1 MLDPMLALNAG
12 ARSGDWSKDAMST
25 SHYAALLFSYAVV
38 LLAMSGIA
46 RRAPRLWPA
55 PEAAGFA
62 HPWRELAWA
71 LAAVAAVLVIGMLYA
86 RGWLLPAT
94 SKRRPAL
101 DAVNQVVIYA
111 PLLLLLAW
119 RRHGLETAWLP
130 RRGVLARVGIGL
142 GLAWLALFAYA
153 LVRPGPGAWPRLI
166 AEVYAPSHVSYLVQV
181 LLEDVSIAI
190 LFVRLRGAVGQRW
203 TLVLVAVLFAA
214 AHVPGMLAGGTDAS
228 SLLRLSGDVVLG
240 VLALTLLQRV
250 RDVWWFWMIHFALDM
265 TQFFAGGQ

>member
-1 MLDPMLALNAG
+1 
-12 ARSGDWSKDAMST
+12 MST
-25 SHYAALLFSYAVV
+25 SHYAALVLSYAVV

-55 PEAAGFA
+55 SEAAGFA

-71 LAAVAAVLVIGMLYA
+71 LAAVVAVLAIGVLYA

-111 PLLLLLAW
+111 PLLLLLAL
-119 RRHGLETAWLP
+119 RRHGLDTAWLP

-153 LVRPGPGAWPRLI
+153 LVRSGPGTWPRLM
-166 AEVYAPSHVSYLVQV
+166 AEVYAPSHVSHLVQV

-190 LFVRLRGAVGQRW
+190 VFVRLRAAVGRS

-214 AHVPGMLAGGTDAS
+214 AHVPGMLAGGADAS
-228 SLLRLSGDVVLG
+228 SLWRLSGDVVLG
-240 VLALTLLQRV
+240 VLALTLLQRL
-250 RDVWWFWMIHFALDM
+250 RDVWWFWMVHFALDM
-265 TQFFAGGQ
+265 TQFFPGRP